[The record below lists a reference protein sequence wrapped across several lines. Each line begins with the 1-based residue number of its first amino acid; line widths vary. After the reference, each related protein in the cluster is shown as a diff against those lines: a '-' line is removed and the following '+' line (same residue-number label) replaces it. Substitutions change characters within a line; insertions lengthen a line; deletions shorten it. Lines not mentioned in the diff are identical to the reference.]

1 MSKDKDR
8 QNRTLFGRTRSPGH
22 QRRFGSP
29 DTMRSTPVKQF
40 KTPEEILIALAS
52 NDFINEIDLTD
63 FHLTDREIFDFI
75 KKAKSIRSVKAI
87 KLQKNSLTD

>member
-8 QNRTLFGRTRSPGH
+8 QNRTLFGRTRSPGN

-29 DTMRSTPVKQF
+29 DTMRSPPVRQF
-40 KTPEEILIALAS
+40 KTLEEILIALAS

-87 KLQKNSLTD
+87 KLQKN